1 MSFSV
6 LCKRLEVMLV
16 RDAGGTF
23 GMTLRGGAS
32 VDPGKCRPLTVTH
45 IRPGGPADRLVEIA
59 DSVTELMMMMMMMI
73 IIIINIF
80 VERHKVVTSEV
91 LAAVGCVC

>member
-32 VDPGKCRPLTVTH
+32 GDPGKCRPLTVTQ
-45 IRPGGPADRLVEIA
+45 IRPGGPADRF
-59 DSVTELMMMMMMMI
+59 T
-73 IIIINIF
+73 
-80 VERHKVVTSEV
+80 
-91 LAAVGCVC
+91 

>member
-1 MSFSV
+1 VYVCGITEQMSFSV

-45 IRPGGPADRLVEIA
+45 IRPAGPADRL
-59 DSVTELMMMMMMMI
+59 T
-73 IIIINIF
+73 F
-80 VERHKVVTSEV
+80 
-91 LAAVGCVC
+91 

>member
-16 RDAGGTF
+16 RDAGGMF

-32 VDPGKCRPLTVTH
+32 GDPGKCRPLTVTQ
-45 IRPGGPADRLVEIA
+45 IRLGGPADRSAIA
-59 DSVTELMMMMMMMI
+59 VSLTPNDAFTRRGPLY
-73 IIIINIF
+73 
-80 VERHKVVTSEV
+80 RPT
-91 LAAVGCVC
+91 G

>member
-1 MSFSV
+1 M

-45 IRPGGPADRLVEIA
+45 IRPAGPADRL
-59 DSVTELMMMMMMMI
+59 T
-73 IIIINIF
+73 F
-80 VERHKVVTSEV
+80 
-91 LAAVGCVC
+91 

>member
-1 MSFSV
+1 MKAGQWYSIYLPQRDGRLSVYVCGITEQMSFSV
-6 LCKRLEVMLV
+6 RCKRLEVMLV

-45 IRPGGPADRLVEIA
+45 IRPAGPADRL
-59 DSVTELMMMMMMMI
+59 T
-73 IIIINIF
+73 F
-80 VERHKVVTSEV
+80 
-91 LAAVGCVC
+91 